1 MKKVTFYIILS
12 LATVVSHVSCGDSP
26 SHESKEQKSIS
37 PDDQQKQE
45 NDLWVANSETHQG
58 MNEMKTILA
67 QHNST
72 IAENRNYAKVIG
84 ELEIQCDYII
94 QNCSMK
100 GEAHEQLHTLLHP
113 ILSSIKEAKSA
124 DSYEKMD
131 EQLSITQSMISKYFE
146 MFEVKAAV

>member
-1 MKKVTFYIILS
+1 MKTPFYT
-12 LATVVSHVSCGDSP
+12 LAICLTLMSCG
-26 SHESKEQKSIS
+26 ESSQGESTEKKSIS
-37 PDDQQKQE
+37 IEDQQE
-45 NDLWVANSETHQG
+45 SSSNLWIANPETHKG
-58 MNEMKTILA
+58 MGEMKNVLA
-67 QHNST
+67 AHNST
-72 IAENRNYAKVIG
+72 KPEDRNYAKVIG

-100 GEAHEQLHTLLHP
+100 GEAHEQLHIVLHP

-131 EQLSITQSMISKYFE
+131 EQLAITQSMISKYFE